1 MAGRDVPFLP
11 PTRRQ
16 SVRRPSVHLLEAGIA
31 LPIAIFAIFAISL
44 GVASTITIATNSRL
58 GSTRLNDS
66 RDAREA
72 AEAGMAIVISELNK
86 RQNRK
91 LLVAD
96 VPLNGWSTSSFKL
109 RNPCAP
115 DTAPTTAAVGFSNN
129 TVQTITGSGGN
140 RQFVLKT
147 LALKNFDRSAR
158 FTSSA
163 DAAGPGGISGTRNG
177 SFNDGMVNLTRA
189 PGTDPNSRN
198 VGYIEVTVEGRAIR
212 GGNQVSTARI
222 TREFQVVPKC
232 CNLSFGAPGSTHGN
246 DNRFCSESFPRI
258 LLGLNGGGFNAPG
271 NAHQIR
277 VQNPDGSTSANRP
290 DNLLCFT
297 TNRAYCGPNLLPR
310 SIDGVPIQ
318 PIEISLPSLPQ
329 YPLDPMPT
337 TGITIISNSAA
348 NSSTATNAKDYLR
361 VNAAGQVE
369 LCNVQDNNPLTSAQ
383 GAMGEPNLPAGFVA
397 SSCSSA
403 INSFCTA
410 TDAGTPQA
418 AYHCRIRKLELS
430 DDTVN
435 DGEPNRKQ
443 NNSFFID
450 TSRGPIYLY
459 FNAAWNPASPVA
471 WSNSRT
477 DAQNRRSTNIG
488 VVLVD
493 NWDDGQIQHLHCASP
508 SDTTPCNRKALPDQ
522 SSRAGFFSDQN
533 IVVAIGDDG
542 FMRDVFTYLPY
553 GELNL
558 RPDPDSTNNA
568 FGLPNFRGSAWLDRL
583 TMGSSARPS
592 NSTQFAV
599 PPPSLSFFGAGN
611 SLEAPFG
618 PLVFEWVA
626 RSVTS
631 NCLF

>member
-1 MAGRDVPFLP
+1 MAVL
-11 PTRRQ
+11 
-16 SVRRPSVHLLEAGIA
+16 
-31 LPIAIFAIFAISL
+31 AIFAISL
-44 GVASTITIATNSRL
+44 GVATSIAIAANSRL
-58 GSTRLNDS
+58 SSTRLNDS
-66 RDAREA
+66 REAREA

-86 RQNRK
+86 RENRK

-96 VPLNGWSTSSFKL
+96 VPVNSWSTADFKL

-115 DTAPTTAAVGFSNN
+115 STPPTAAAVAFRNN
-129 TVQTITGSGGN
+129 TVHTITGSGGN
-140 RQFVLKT
+140 RQFLLKT
-147 LALKNFDRSAR
+147 VALKNFNRNAR
-158 FTSSA
+158 FTSST
-163 DAAGPGGISGTRNG
+163 DAGGPGGSAGISAG

-189 PGTDPNSRN
+189 PGTDPHSRN
-198 VGYIEVTVEGRAIR
+198 VGYIELTVEGRVIR
-212 GGNQVSTARI
+212 NGNQVAAARL

-232 CNLSFGAPGSTHGN
+232 CNLSFGAPGSAHGS

-258 LLGLNGGGFNAPG
+258 LLGLNGGGFSAPG
-271 NAHQIR
+271 SAQQIR
-277 VQNPDGSTSANRP
+277 VQNADGSTSARRP
-290 DNLLCFT
+290 SNVLCFT
-297 TNRAYCGPNLLPR
+297 TNRAYCGPNPLPQ

-329 YPLDPMPT
+329 YPLNPLPA
-337 TGITIISNSAA
+337 TGMTIVSNSAA

-369 LCNVQDNNPLTSAQ
+369 LCNVQDNNPLTAAQ
-383 GAMGEPNLPAGFVA
+383 GATGEPNLPAVFVA

-403 INSFCTA
+403 INSYCTA

-418 AYHCRIRKLELS
+418 AYHCRIRKLEVS

-443 NNSFFID
+443 NNSFFVD

-471 WSNSRT
+471 WSTART
-477 DAQNRRSTNIG
+477 DAQNRTSTNIG

-493 NWDDGQIQHLHCASP
+493 NWDDGQIQHLHCSSP
-508 SDTTPCNRKALPDQ
+508 SDGTPCNRKALPDQ

-533 IVVAIGDDG
+533 IVLAVGDDG

-568 FGLPNFRGSAWLDRL
+568 FGLPNFRGSSWLDRL
-583 TMGSSARPS
+583 TMGSSARPN

-618 PLVFEWVA
+618 PLIFDWVA